1 MTCLLNALLSSSH
14 DSDPSSEHHGQSL
27 LSRLQ
32 KVIQKVY
39 GRAVNHFISSMDT
52 SLWKLNGTYSRKVTL
67 PAFGYLSVQIDIR
80 RIRLK
85 GSNMI
90 QALLPV
96 FLSGYRSV
104 PSSHLLQIVEWASI
118 HGVRSAADRFL
129 TAESSIRKYLADFRS
144 SPFRDLQLSG
154 LSIREL
160 ARTCIQS
167 ASLHFLQPARTFKS
181 RDVISYWDQTPPV
194 DPMPQG
200 HSDT

>member
-90 QALLPV
+90 QALSSPV
-96 FLSGYRSV
+96 IALSL
-104 PSSHLLQIVEWASI
+104 HHI
-118 HGVRSAADRFL
+118 F
-129 TAESSIRKYLADFRS
+129 FRS
-144 SPFRDLQLSG
+144 SSG
-154 LSIREL
+154 LPSM
-160 ARTCIQS
+160 
-167 ASLHFLQPARTFKS
+167 
-181 RDVISYWDQTPPV
+181 V
-194 DPMPQG
+194 
-200 HSDT
+200 SDLRLTGF